1 MSYYSGGEVKSKIID
16 PVNDITN
23 LRSEF
28 RLDNIPCMLTR
39 MRLIN
44 IGLTGTSSV
53 NNDYNLLTGSYGI
66 IKNIRLMDGATE
78 LSSLRECSRYLG
90 FKNSQFQNA
99 QNQSIYKLLSNS
111 RSGYIVAGN
120 TNKQGFAIDN
130 NTSINTTSSTTNKGH
145 LDLRFVLPLL
155 RSVTSLNNQ
164 LFPKLRLVIEYDT
177 SSFKTRGS
185 TFTNNSVRPSL
196 VIDEVVDDSVI
207 NSEVSS
213 FPKNTNWLEIEHDS
227 FIVPEIP
234 DASLQTT
241 DHQKQ
246 QVTNKVN
253 GFNNKNLQRLVVMK
267 NDSNVNN
274 LYTVSNLIV
283 GVGNEGSLSQ
293 YKQKINYVVNGRNI
307 MVGNGAETDAQRSA
321 MLVDSW
327 DDLNVISGSNRV
339 GTDFEDDSTHSDEL
353 SQRDYDGVYIG
364 SDIKDF
370 QVNFEREVIRNG
382 GNQSQSI
389 NSLVVNLYGEVM
401 KNLSVKGNEYVVSYA

>member
-1 MSYYSGGEVKSKIID
+1 MSYYSGGEVKAKVID

-28 RLDNIPCMLTR
+28 RLDSIPCFLTR

-44 IGLTGTSSV
+44 IGLTGTHSV

-66 IKNIRLMDGATE
+66 IRNIRLLDGATE

-90 FKNSQFQNA
+90 FKNSMFKNSE
-99 QNQSIYKLLSNS
+99 NQSIYKLLSNS
-111 RSGYIVAGN
+111 RSGYMVEGA
-120 TNKQGFAIDN
+120 TNQQGFAIDN
-130 NTSINTTSSTTNKGH
+130 NTSISPNSTDTNKGH
-145 LDLRFVLPLL
+145 LDLRYVLPLL
-155 RSVTSLNNQ
+155 GSLTSLNNVV
-164 LFPKLRLVIEYDT
+164 FKKLRLVIEYDT

-196 VIDEVVDDSVI
+196 VIDEVVDEGVA
-207 NSEVSS
+207 NSEIEN
-213 FPKNTNWLEIEHDS
+213 FPKNTNWLEIENDS

-234 DASLQTT
+234 DSSLQGS

-253 GFNNKNLQRLVVMK
+253 GYNNKNLQRLVVLK
-267 NDSNVNN
+267 NDTNVNN
-274 LYTVSNLIV
+274 LYDGSNVII
-283 GVGNEGSLSQ
+283 GVGNEGSLAQ
-293 YKQKINYVVNGRNI
+293 YKEKINYVVNGRNV

-327 DDLNVISGSNRV
+327 DDLNVISGSNRI
-339 GTDFEDDSTHSDEL
+339 GTDFEDDSKHSQEL

-364 SDIKDF
+364 SDIKDL
-370 QVNFEREVIRNG
+370 QINFEREVI
-382 GNQSQSI
+382 S
-389 NSLVVNLYGEVM
+389 
-401 KNLSVKGNEYVVSYA
+401 

>member
-1 MSYYSGGEVKSKIID
+1 MSYYSGGEVKSKVID

-28 RLDNIPCMLTR
+28 RLDNIPCMLSR

-111 RSGYIVAGN
+111 RSGYIVEGA

-155 RSVTSLNNQ
+155 GSVTSLNNQ

-185 TFTNNSVRPSL
+185 TFTNNSTRPSL
-196 VIDEVVDDSVI
+196 VIDEVVDDSVV
-207 NSEVSS
+207 NSEISS

-227 FIVPEIP
+227 FIVPEIA
-234 DASLQTT
+234 DASLQGT
-241 DHQKQ
+241 DHQTQ
-246 QVTNKVN
+246 AVTNKVN

-267 NDSNVNN
+267 NDTN
-274 LYTVSNLIV
+274 VSNLYDISDV
-283 GVGNEGSLSQ
+283 IIGVGNEGSLAQ
-293 YKQKINYVVNGRNI
+293 YKEKINYVVNGRNI

-339 GTDFEDDSTHSDEL
+339 GTDFEDDSKHSQEL

-370 QVNFEREVIRNG
+370 QINFEREVIRNG